1 MFASEQRSASPIASA
16 VKVNISIKLIVSTA
30 KVAGTVTIRNIL
42 NTQLNSLRIN
52 FLRVKSQC
60 LASIARFSCS
70 IAHLKM
76 KLSIINISEALTIR
90 KSVSIT
96 CFRIF
101 SVPRQLAFSRIVY
114 LSTIGSLI
122 LPRFD

>member
-1 MFASEQRSASPIASA
+1 
-16 VKVNISIKLIVSTA
+16 
-30 KVAGTVTIRNIL
+30 
-42 NTQLNSLRIN
+42 
-52 FLRVKSQC
+52 
-60 LASIARFSCS
+60 
-70 IAHLKM
+70 M